1 MIASISAW
9 VWVAI
14 PSNTEGFSPSY
25 FKTTLSAPLT
35 EWRKVSK
42 DDSIAA
48 SIIPEVTVEKGT
60 VM

>member
-1 MIASISAW
+1 MISSVSAW

-25 FKTTLSAPLT
+25 FKTTLSAPLM
-35 EWRKVSK
+35 EWRKLSE

-48 SIIPEVTVEKGT
+48 PIIPDVTLEKGT
-60 VM
+60 IM